1 LPCALED
8 ADERTARHKRLCAE
22 LADLAMT
29 LARAVAARALTE
41 WTEPQEIALNPS
53 PAPEITPNLA
63 PAAPCPRPSGLALRA
78 PTCKSID
85 PALLFTRLAA
95 TVRDCIALEA
105 RLAAGPAPTSRTLSL
120 ALRADPRATPLREI
134 FNKVTENHP
143 DRAALRRDIAA
154 RVDQT
159 LAADPGQTIE
169 PPEIFFTICDELGI
183 DIDLAIL
190 PDKYLD
196 FITGP
201 TAPPEPCATSPPR

>member
-1 LPCALED
+1 M
-8 ADERTARHKRLCAE
+8 CAE
-22 LADLAMT
+22 LADLGMQ
-29 LARAVAARALTE
+29 LARAVAARALTD
-41 WTEPQEIALNPS
+41 WTEPPEQAAPESEPT
-53 PAPEITPNLA
+53 PAPDVPA
-63 PAAPCPRPSGLALRA
+63 RAAPSLRTTGATLRA